1 MGQAHL
7 FAISSLAAEYQLTA
21 VCDVDPEVAKKGASD
36 WQTSCFTSVDEL
48 LAAGVAEA
56 VVVATP
62 PSQHGPITRSAL
74 ESGLH
79 VYCEKP
85 MVPTIKE
92 GLELAAAAE
101 RAGRVVQVG
110 LQFRFFPSYE
120 RATELVRSGTIGKVF
135 RASLTA
141 TGWFRPDR
149 YFRSRPWRG
158 QWRAVGGGALFHH
171 SIHQLDAYLAMVGEP
186 CRVTAQAFRTI
197 HDIEVEDEAT
207 ALLEFVDGCRGVVT
221 ASTVDPLGSNRI
233 EIHGEAGT
241 IVAEGDRLRRAAF
254 PGSPVRALSASCE
267 EDFPTITPE
276 WIEEVA
282 PSDNEELGSLL
293 RCHRDFVTALRSGD
307 QPRNSP
313 AAALKAIALAN
324 AVYLSA
330 AGERPVELPIDP
342 DEYQACYEAL
352 CEGRASL
359 RALTG

>member
-1 MGQAHL
+1 
-7 FAISSLAAEYQLTA
+7 
-21 VCDVDPEVAKKGASD
+21 
-36 WQTSCFTSVDEL
+36 
-48 LAAGVAEA
+48 
-56 VVVATP
+56 
-62 PSQHGPITRSAL
+62 
-74 ESGLH
+74 
-79 VYCEKP
+79 

-110 LQFRFFPSYE
+110 LQYRFSPSYE
-120 RATELVRSGTIGKVF
+120 RAIELVRSGTIGKVF
-135 RASLTA
+135 RASLNA

-207 ALLEFVDGCRGVVT
+207 ALLEFADGCRGVVT
-221 ASTVDPLGSNRI
+221 ASTADPVGSNQI

-254 PGSPVRALSASCE
+254 PGSPVQALSASCE

-313 AAALKAIALAN
+313 AAALQAIALAN

-330 AGERPVELPIDP
+330 VGERPVELPIDA